1 VGNEIRTVI
10 ILDSELPVGQA
21 SNAAAALAYSCG
33 ATGRE
38 IVGEAPVDSDGDH
51 HAGLFME
58 GLPILAAK
66 SGQISAVRDADAGD
80 PYVLLIEFP
89 AIAQTT
95 TEYEEFRTMVA
106 NTTLTSCA
114 TSGSC
119 CTARTRWSEG

>member
-10 ILDSELPVGQA
+10 ILDSELPVGQP
-21 SNAAAALAYSCG
+21 SHAAAALAYSRG
-33 ATGRE
+33 ATCRE

-80 PYVLLIEFP
+80 AVLLIDFP

-95 TEYEEFRTMVA
+95 TEHEEFRTMVA

-114 TSGSC
+114 TSGS
-119 CTARTRWSEG
+119 